1 MFFNNPIERLRNE
14 ASKLAD
20 ISDTLLKLQ
29 HQGSLSELASLLY
42 SIYRCEHDRLF
53 SEILHNN
60 NTPWC
65 TTTSNPDDW
74 QVKAYE

>member
-14 ASKLAD
+14 ATKLAD
-20 ISDTLLKLQ
+20 ISDTLMKLQ

-53 SEILHNN
+53 TSYVQNN
-60 NTPWC
+60 ASWCNSNT
-65 TTTSNPDDW
+65 DEW

>member
-14 ASKLAD
+14 ATKLSD
-20 ISDTLLKLQ
+20 ISDSLLKLQ
-29 HQGSLSELASLLY
+29 QQGSLSELASLLY

-53 SEILHNN
+53 TQLINN
-60 NTPWC
+60 NAPWC
-65 TTTSNPDDW
+65 GSTDEW

>member
-60 NTPWC
+60 SAPWC
-65 TTTSNPDDW
+65 TTTDDW